1 MDKEYRIIGSG
12 NGLREKLD
20 EKEFIHSFKDGE
32 YIQRWGNR
40 RIKLS
45 VNSYIRINLTFSF
58 QNGRESFRFWGHV
71 LLLDFITYCEV
82 MAKEKSHWIWSE

>member
-32 YIQRWGNR
+32 YNQRWGNR

-45 VNSYIRINLTFSF
+45 VFA
-58 QNGRESFRFWGHV
+58 
-71 LLLDFITYCEV
+71 ITSQYV
-82 MAKEKSHWIWSE
+82 MKSSKNK